1 MAFLETRG
9 LAKRFP
15 GVVALDGVDLDA
27 ERGEVH
33 AIVGANG
40 AGKSTLMNILSGVF
54 PPSAGEIR
62 LDGRRVE
69 FAAPRAAQAAGIST
83 VYQELS
89 TIPQLSVA
97 ENIFLGREPA
107 HALGHLD
114 RQRLRQ
120 ETLALAEVYHFDLD
134 PDALVERLS
143 VAERQRVELARA
155 LAFSARVLILDEP
168 TAVLAGRELDNLFAV
183 IDRLRSSGLLVLYVS
198 HRLEEVFAIAQRITV
213 LRDGRKVDTVATPA
227 VTQRQLVQMMTGR
240 DVGSSLTLPS
250 LQPSATP
257 RLRMSWEAGGQ
268 RSALT
273 VAPGEIVGLAGLVGA
288 GRSAIGRTIV
298 GIGPRALQRTAE
310 LTLDG
315 QRLGALSPRAA
326 RRHGILYLTEDRKR
340 AGVFAD
346 LSVLANTSAG
356 ALERF
361 SPGGL
366 LAHRRERREC
376 QAILERLRLV
386 ARSLDAPARQLSG
399 GNQQK
404 LLIARALLC
413 APRLLVCDEPTRG
426 VDVGA
431 KQEIYAILAEI
442 AARGVGIVLISSEL
456 KELLMLCHRLLVVR
470 SRRIVG
476 EVDPAA
482 TSEHDLVMAAVG
494 TSAAP

>member
-1 MAFLETRG
+1 MALLETQG
-9 LAKRFP
+9 LGKRFP
-15 GVVALDGVDLDA
+15 GVVALDSVDFTA
-27 ERGEVH
+27 EQGQVH

-54 PPSAGEIR
+54 APSAGEIR
-62 LDGRRVE
+62 LDAQPIA
-69 FAAPRAAQAAGIST
+69 FATPRAARAAGIST

-97 ENIFLGREPA
+97 ENIFLGREPQGT
-107 HALGHLD
+107 LGRLD
-114 RQRLRQ
+114 REALRRQ
-120 ETLALAEVYHFDLD
+120 TRALAEAYHFDLD
-134 PDALVERLS
+134 PDAPVERLS

-168 TAVLAGRELDNLFAV
+168 TAVLAGRELDNLFA
-183 IDRLRSSGLLVLYVS
+183 IIAKLRASGLLVLYVS

-213 LRDGRKVDTVATPA
+213 LRDGRKVDTVDSGA

-240 DVGSSLTLPS
+240 NLAQPLALPK
-250 LQPSATP
+250 LAPAARP
-257 RLRMSWEAGGQ
+257 RLRLRWEVAGQ
-268 RSALT
+268 RCELT

-288 GRSAIGRTIV
+288 GRSAVARTMV
-298 GIGPRALQRTAE
+298 GLAPRAMQRSAE
-310 LTLDG
+310 VELDG
-315 QRLGALSPRAA
+315 RRVALPSPRAA

-346 LSVLANTSAG
+346 LSVLANASAA

-366 LAHRRERREC
+366 LAHRQERAAC

-386 ARSLDAPARQLSG
+386 SRSLDAPARQLSG

-442 AARGVGIVLISSEL
+442 AAHGVGIVLISSEL

-470 SRRIVG
+470 DRRVVR
-476 EVDPAA
+476 EADPGA
-482 TSEHDLVMAAVG
+482 TTEHDLVMAAVG
-494 TSAAP
+494 GPGAA